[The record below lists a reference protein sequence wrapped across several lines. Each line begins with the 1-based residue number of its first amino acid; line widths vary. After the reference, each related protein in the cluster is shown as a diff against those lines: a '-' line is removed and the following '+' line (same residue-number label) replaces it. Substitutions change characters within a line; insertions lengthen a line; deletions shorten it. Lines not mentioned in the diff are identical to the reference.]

1 MEGTAAGLAP
11 IGMRAVVSSGAG
23 AVRYVPRAI
32 LRGRPGRLHRVSLAM
47 VRHRWRGIVWGQ
59 RDIDVLLRDGAETR
73 RRNEGN

>member
-11 IGMRAVVSSGAG
+11 IGMCAVVSSGVG
-23 AVRYVPRAI
+23 AVHCVLRAI
-32 LRGRPGRLHRVSLAM
+32 LPGNPGRLRCMTLAM